1 MTNKELYK
9 YMDDLLK
16 MHLTEQSKQNCIYIC
31 DKLTKWFATNAVTV
45 NVNNW
50 LNDYS
55 QGYDCAKNDINEFCT
70 NQKIIYSEKSRS
82 EWNTGYICALV
93 DVIEYIERM

>member
-50 LNDYS
+50 VNDYS
-55 QGYDCAKNDINEFCT
+55 QGFDTAKDDIKEKCI
-70 NQKIIYSEKSRS
+70 NQKTAYSTKSRS
-82 EWNTGYICALV
+82 EWNSGYISALV

>member
-16 MHLTEQSKQNCIYIC
+16 MHLTEQSKQNCVYIC

-55 QGYDCAKNDINEFCT
+55 QGFDTARTDIKEWCI
-70 NQKIIYSEKSRS
+70 NQKQHILQRSRS
-82 EWNTGYICALV
+82 EWNSGYISALI